1 MERDGVCLP
10 RAQADVHPFVLRI
23 PARLVDEALL
33 LERPV
38 QLTVDGGESVA
49 DERLSD
55 APTVVVRRLQSR
67 NVLDEVDAE
76 QERVVSGERSR
87 AAF

>member
-1 MERDGVCLP
+1 MCASP

-33 LERPV
+33 LERRV
-38 QLTVDGGESVA
+38 ELTVDGGESVA

-67 NVLDEVDAE
+67 DVLDEVDAE
-76 QERVVSGERSR
+76 QKRVVSG
-87 AAF
+87 